1 MTKKFAYIVF
11 GIDPDKLSSILYPMD
26 EIIFTN
32 NLQEAKDNYLES
44 TVDKD
49 FLEKNQ
55 DKIKMI
61 EKELSDIFIDNK
73 EIDFVEK
80 KLEEERNRIQQLL
93 KEVGIEAE
101 VGVAGV
107 FDRGMG
113 GYHSWEF
120 GIDFKPKSLM
130 ELSKEYIES
139 GVDFD

>member
-1 MTKKFAYIVF
+1 MTKKFAYITF
-11 GIDPDKLSSILYPMD
+11 GIDYEKLSSILHPMD

-32 NLQEAKDNYLES
+32 NLQEAKDNYQES

-55 DKIKMI
+55 DKIKMV

-73 EIDFVEK
+73 DIDFVEK
-80 KLEEERNRIQQLL
+80 KLKAEQERIQQLL

-113 GYHSWEF
+113 GWHTWES
-120 GIDFKPKSLM
+120 GADFKPKSLM

-139 GVDFD
+139 D